1 MTRTHE
7 IQAIPKH
14 SNGPAMIAILDK
26 RTEERVATVGGPIAP
41 GFEPIFKDGENAEIS
56 LDFYTRAD
64 AQGVEHLGD

>member
-1 MTRTHE
+1 
-7 IQAIPKH
+7 
-14 SNGPAMIAILDK
+14 MIAILDK